1 MNFEEISKAYGIT
14 EEELIKTKNNI
25 IKTMLYGKT
34 PEENPVTI
42 FDIGPSGSGK
52 TGLNG
57 YAVNQFTNNNIIVIN
72 NDELKPFYP
81 NADEISKKYPEHYI
95 KVTNEASKVWTD
107 ALIDEAI
114 EGKYN
119 VLYEGTGR
127 KIKIFER
134 MISAMKKKGYKI
146 VVRAMAVNELNCLM
160 SIVERYEYQVQK
172 KGWGRLVSLETFYKA
187 YSDEMLD
194 TIEKLEKSD
203 DISLVEVYMRGEA
216 PEKPVKIYS
225 GNKKEFPSARE
236 AVIAGRKKDR
246 KLANE
251 YYKEYFCKEH
261 NTDDGML
268 EESKI
273 MKHINTLYCACEDRE
288 EEER

>member
-34 PEENPVTI
+34 PEENPVAI

-127 KIKIFER
+127 K
-134 MISAMKKKGYKI
+134 
-146 VVRAMAVNELNCLM
+146 L
-160 SIVERYEYQVQK
+160 RY
-172 KGWGRLVSLETFYKA
+172 S
-187 YSDEMLD
+187 
-194 TIEKLEKSD
+194 
-203 DISLVEVYMRGEA
+203 
-216 PEKPVKIYS
+216 
-225 GNKKEFPSARE
+225 KE
-236 AVIAGRKKDR
+236 
-246 KLANE
+246 
-251 YYKEYFCKEH
+251 
-261 NTDDGML
+261 
-268 EESKI
+268 
-273 MKHINTLYCACEDRE
+273 
-288 EEER
+288 

>member
-1 MNFEEISKAYGIT
+1 
-14 EEELIKTKNNI
+14 
-25 IKTMLYGKT
+25 MLG
-34 PEENPVTI
+34 
-42 FDIGPSGSGK
+42 
-52 TGLNG
+52 
-57 YAVNQFTNNNIIVIN
+57 
-72 NDELKPFYP
+72 
-81 NADEISKKYPEHYI
+81 
-95 KVTNEASKVWTD
+95 
-107 ALIDEAI
+107 
-114 EGKYN
+114 
-119 VLYEGTGR
+119 
-127 KIKIFER
+127 
-134 MISAMKKKGYKI
+134 
-146 VVRAMAVNELNCLM
+146 
-160 SIVERYEYQVQK
+160 
-172 KGWGRLVSLETFYKA
+172 
-187 YSDEMLD
+187 